1 MNNYY
6 NTRYT
11 FDNNRSKVWK
21 AICEFIQRYVKSD
34 SSVLELGSGYC
45 DFINNIH
52 AKTKI
57 AIDIDPQSQKFC
69 NDEVEFKCLD
79 ISQDIS
85 YTKENSIDFVF
96 LSNVLEH
103 FDDIRLIQILVN
115 IKKVLKERG
124 RIALLQPN
132 YKYCSNDYFDDYTH
146 IKVFSHVSL
155 INFLE
160 ANDFKIIKAYPRFI
174 PFSFKSRL
182 PKSYLLTKLYL
193 MSAYRPFAKQM
204 LIIAEKK

>member
-21 AICEFIQRYVKSD
+21 AICEFIQRYVKND
-34 SSVLELGSGYC
+34 SNVLELGSGYC
-45 DFINNIH
+45 DFINNIK
-52 AKTKI
+52 AQNKK
-57 AIDIDPQSQKFC
+57 AIDIDSQSNQYC
-69 NDEVEFKCLD
+69 NKDVEFTCID
-79 ISQDIS
+79 ISQNIS
-85 YTKENSIDFVF
+85 YSPENTIDFVF

-103 FDDIRLIQILVN
+103 FDDARLNQIFLN
-115 IKKVLKERG
+115 INKCLKKGG
-124 RIALLQPN
+124 RIGLLQPN
-132 YKYCSNDYFDDYTH
+132 YKYCSKDYFDDYTH
-146 IKVFSHVSL
+146 IKVFSHISL

-182 PKSYLLTKLYL
+182 PKSYFLTKLYL